1 MKNARKTAI
10 YYNPYN
16 VINTVIEFVDKAN
29 HGIDACVDYT
39 RPSLT
44 VDIAALKKAFIDAK
58 ERGVKLRY
66 VTEITSDNVSYCKE
80 LMNTINVD
88 ELRHIDGIKGN
99 FYVSEN
105 EYVAPATFHHKGRPA
120 SHIIYSNVKEI
131 VEHQQYV
138 FESFWNRA
146 IPAQQRIKE
155 IEEGVIHYQ
164 TKIVDNPNEIIKEIS
179 RLTADSYK
187 LATCLAPGGMQYSHN
202 HFFDIKKKLLDK
214 QKVGEHKGIRYITN
228 INKQNVHLAKLYLEH
243 GIQIKHI
250 KNLPAM
256 SFGVSDKEVA
266 VTIENMES
274 GKPIHSLLVSNE
286 PLYLK
291 HFASTFEE
299 LWKNGTDVADR
310 IREIEQGFE
319 SSDIEIIEN
328 PRQAIKRAQQIIKSA
343 QHEVLRIYPSL
354 NAFRRQVRI
363 GAVDLFR
370 EVLEHG
376 AKVRILIPADEEQIT
391 HIVDETALELP
402 QLDIRS
408 IDKSLQTQMGILVVD
423 RKESL
428 IIELRDDTKE
438 NYYDAAGLAAYS
450 NSTPIALSYV
460 SIFES
465 LWKQGELYEQ
475 LKAYNMMQRDFINI
489 AAHELRTPIQPI
501 LGLSQVVSPRVGV
514 EEREHMSVIIRN
526 AKRLQRLTEN
536 ILDITK
542 IDNHTLKLQKEIFN
556 LSDLISSIAQDYRN
570 QINNSNLRLVC
581 NFEEKQGEDNNDAA
595 IFVQAD
601 KSRLTQVISNLLS
614 NAIKFTKEGTICLDI
629 EKKVREIE
637 KGKKQEEAIITVRDT
652 GMGIDS
658 ELLDRLFSK
667 FVTKSKKE
675 AGGTGLG
682 LFISKS
688 IIEAHEGTIH
698 AENNPDGKGA
708 TFSFTLPIV
717 RNANSVVNSSEEEG
731 N

>member
-1 MKNARKTAI
+1 
-10 YYNPYN
+10 
-16 VINTVIEFVDKAN
+16 
-29 HGIDACVDYT
+29 
-39 RPSLT
+39 
-44 VDIAALKKAFIDAK
+44 
-58 ERGVKLRY
+58 
-66 VTEITSDNVSYCKE
+66 
-80 LMNTINVD
+80 
-88 ELRHIDGIKGN
+88 
-99 FYVSEN
+99 
-105 EYVAPATFHHKGRPA
+105 
-120 SHIIYSNVKEI
+120 
-131 VEHQQYV
+131 
-138 FESFWNRA
+138 
-146 IPAQQRIKE
+146 
-155 IEEGVIHYQ
+155 
-164 TKIVDNPNEIIKEIS
+164 
-179 RLTADSYK
+179 
-187 LATCLAPGGMQYSHN
+187 
-202 HFFDIKKKLLDK
+202 
-214 QKVGEHKGIRYITN
+214 
-228 INKQNVHLAKLYLEH
+228 
-243 GIQIKHI
+243 
-250 KNLPAM
+250 M

-328 PRQAIKRAQQIIKSA
+328 PRQAIKRAQQIIKLA

-514 EEREHMSVIIRN
+514 EEQEHMSVIIRN

-556 LSDLISSIAQDYRN
+556 LTDLISSIAQDYRN

-629 EKKVREIE
+629 EKKVGEIE
-637 KGKKQEEAIITVRDT
+637 KGKKQEAAIITVRDT

-698 AENNPDGKGA
+698 AENNPDGEGA
-708 TFSFTLPIV
+708 TFSLTLPIV
-717 RNANSVVNSSEEEG
+717 RNANSMVNSSEEEG
-731 N
+731 T